1 MLFIATS
8 IIGWFV
14 PLILLF
20 VSLMASTIFVGAAI
34 SVLDGLMNPQ
44 AGLGHTPGQQTH

>member
-1 MLFIATS
+1 MLFIATA
-8 IIGWFV
+8 ILGWLV
-14 PLILLF
+14 PCILLF

-44 AGLGHTPGQQTH
+44 AGAGHAPSAQQ